1 MYFQIQN
8 YLIFVVKNG
17 PQQHLLIQPL
27 YVRGG
32 DKLVDIRGF
41 SDYDSTLPFSDNL
54 QVCPPFYQIDI
65 LITPACR
72 AAAVKFLTTFFSL
85 IPR

>member
-1 MYFQIQN
+1 MVQSNPSWY
-8 YLIFVVKNG
+8 
-17 PQQHLLIQPL
+17 
-27 YVRGG
+27 RGG
-32 DKLVDIRGF
+32 DELLYIRG
-41 SDYDSTLPFSDNL
+41 LPFSDNL

-85 IPR
+85 IESPLV